1 MLAAKRGL
9 SAPFA
14 YLGAQSSIGLLLKFA
29 VCWGLHEIPI
39 DGAGTAHLVCYP
51 FAMAQALEG
60 RKVNYPKGNGLAAAN
75 NQPAKTFAQDT
86 NDLNY
91 PTGQRISKAEST
103 LLARLALAGH
113 VVHKGRCDDYTVCK
127 YGYAQYC
134 QDIEALSAFTCQLGV
149 K

>member
-1 MLAAKRGL
+1 M
-9 SAPFA
+9 
-14 YLGAQSSIGLLLKFA
+14 
-29 VCWGLHEIPI
+29 CWGWRNESRTLPPC
-39 DGAGTAHLVCYP
+39 TCYLVRDAFP
-51 FAMAQALEG
+51 VAQELEG
-60 RKVNYPKGNGLAAAN
+60 LKMLKA
-75 NQPAKTFAQDT
+75 PAPTKTQSAFRTDT

-134 QDIEALSAFTCQLGV
+134 QDLEALDAFAYQLGV